1 MNFIKRLL
9 EESAYK
15 YLLLST
21 TAKDNKDYL
30 ILPDRKINEKLA
42 FNLIV
47 GSEDIAKQL
56 LQTVDGLID
65 TIFVDVEKKQSIDLW
80 NIAQVVCIKS
90 FIVPYKPNDITMEA
104 ADKLLNHHF
113 QNNIESKKILI
124 YGTGNISFK
133 LALRLAEKN
142 AKIYLLGRNLKKLEK
157 LAETINLVIPNYT
170 LHNVTSFDYSVELDA
185 IVSFVS
191 AEKVVPGNM
200 SNYLKSGGIAVDGGI
215 GNFSESFIEESIKK
229 EIKVR
234 RLDVRIGLPF
244 IYANLEAVKQNFF
257 EDVMGEKI
265 ILGAKVVSGGV
276 IGDVGSIIVDQIAK
290 PSQVIGI
297 ANGIGGVKNDSILTK
312 GERDS
317 LSSITKY
324 ILQSNQKSI

>member
-1 MNFIKRLL
+1 
-9 EESAYK
+9 
-15 YLLLST
+15 
-21 TAKDNKDYL
+21 
-30 ILPDRKINEKLA
+30 
-42 FNLIV
+42 
-47 GSEDIAKQL
+47 
-56 LQTVDGLID
+56 
-65 TIFVDVEKKQSIDLW
+65 
-80 NIAQVVCIKS
+80 
-90 FIVPYKPNDITMEA
+90 MEA